1 MKSEVRWLVTTS
13 ISLLAMGASGFKCD
27 QVEVQ
32 CRDIALSVV
41 PGDTA
46 SLDVLPCLYDN
57 RTGWDPKA
65 DELARFAFVGIPDW
79 LSYSFE
85 ACELQPADCRPGL
98 VFKASD
104 DAPITSPSNGP
115 ATFSYTYTDPIKLPF
130 GAGAT
135 ITVAVRPS
143 DSHQLTIES
152 EGVGK
157 VLVVRNGVPLDPVTP
172 PWSAPIESDHP
183 GVQVTAQEIDR
194 FLRWEGDCQSLN
206 KTTTVIVDQDR
217 TCKVVFEKRDVEH
230 RDPVDTYIYVHGAG
244 VVYANGEEVTSNPV
258 KLDTVT
264 ARLVTMPAE
273 GNVVARWSGA
283 CQADDEDISIAT
295 MSVSDGAVCEV
306 YFEPAYTLTVY
317 REGPTDLR
325 RTITMPGRIGICVEG
340 GSCTFTVPAGECAVA
355 APAVGRVDAATAQV
369 EWSGACAPAI
379 GPSTTV
385 NVAGDTACT
394 ATFTVPDPCVG
405 TSPVDPTVSVTQMG
419 LGPNIQIAPDEFG
432 VYSIAACI
440 GCSAVI
446 QTSVPGPRVAT
457 SYEWFIADTNELI
470 GGEVTNI
477 LRWETPVVGGSAAYR
492 VDIHDSCNDVSSAT
506 IRIQATPP

>member
-258 KLDTVT
+258 TLDTVT

-273 GNVVARWSGA
+273 GNVVTRWVGA
-283 CQADDEDISIAT
+283 CQADVEDISIAT

-306 YFEPAYTLTVY
+306 YFEPAHTLTVY
-317 REGPTDLR
+317 REGPADLR
-325 RTITMPGRIGICVEG
+325 RTITMPGRTGICVEG

-355 APAVGRVDAATAQV
+355 APIVEDTPAAQV
-369 EWSGACAPAI
+369 EWGGACVATI

-385 NVAGDTACT
+385 NVSGDTTCT
-394 ATFTVPDPCVG
+394 AKF
-405 TSPVDPTVSVTQMG
+405 
-419 LGPNIQIAPDEFG
+419 IAPSACEPGLVEPTITVRQGANELFPTNG
-432 VYSIAACI
+432 VYTAVVCQSRNCPVII
-440 GCSAVI
+440 SASFPDDRNMESCVWSDGTNPDIQDSTINWQPPVI
-446 QTSVPGPRVAT
+446 PSDGEDAVVYTVA
-457 SYEWFIADTNELI
+457 
-470 GGEVTNI
+470 
-477 LRWETPVVGGSAAYR
+477 
-492 VDIHDSCNDVSSAT
+492 IHDSCGYDTVAE
-506 IRIQATPP
+506 IHIQTTY